1 MTGRDESEHPV
12 ILAME
17 HVGKTYPG
25 VVALDDVSVDFR
37 RGEVH
42 ALLGENGAGK
52 STLIKTIS
60 GAIRPDGGRVL
71 IDGRSLDHLTPSAA
85 RGLGIQVIYQEF
97 NLVPTLTVAENIC
110 LGEYDG
116 WRADFAAYR
125 KKCRR
130 LMDDLEVDISPDT
143 LVRDLPSAQ
152 QQLVEIAKALA
163 KSPRLLIMDEP
174 TAPLSLAEV
183 ETLFR
188 IVRKI
193 RDQGTAVVY
202 ISHRMDEIFDL
213 SDRVTV
219 LRDGRYIAT
228 RRTAETDRD
237 ELITLMVGRTL
248 SETYPPKS
256 HAVGDVAL
264 ELKALAGNGNQPMSF
279 ALRKGE
285 IVGVAGLI
293 GAGRTELAKL
303 IVGAAAR
310 DGGIMELDGKPV
322 RFRSPREAIAAGVGL
337 IPENRKEEGCFLEQP
352 IRWNV
357 SIAALSRI
365 LGRFGIR
372 SNIEVDLARRYF
384 GLLRIK
390 APGIETRVVTL
401 SGGNQQK
408 VVIAKWILA
417 DPEIIILDE
426 PTRGIDV
433 GAKSEIHALIE
444 RLASE
449 GHSIIV
455 VSSELPE
462 VIRLS
467 DRVLVMREGAL
478 AAELS
483 SDGLTEQAI
492 VAHAIPGY
500 AGRSTSQS

>member
-1 MTGRDESEHPV
+1 MTGRDENEHPV
-12 ILAME
+12 ILTLE
-17 HVGKTYPG
+17 HIGKTYPG
-25 VVALDDVSVDFR
+25 VVALENVSMTFR
-37 RGEVH
+37 VGEVH

-60 GAIRPDGGRVL
+60 GAVRPDSGNIL
-71 IDGRSLDHLTPSAA
+71 IDGQCLDHLTPSAS
-85 RGLGIQVIYQEF
+85 RDLGIQVIYQEF

-125 KKCRR
+125 KKCRQ
-130 LMDDLEVDISPDT
+130 LMEDLGVDISSET

-174 TAPLSLAEV
+174 TAPLSLTEV

-193 RDQGTAVVY
+193 RDQGTSVVY

-219 LRDGRYIAT
+219 LRDGRFIAS
-228 RRTAETDRD
+228 RQTAETNRD
-237 ELITLMVGRTL
+237 ELIALMVGRTL

-256 HAVGDVAL
+256 HAMGEVAL
-264 ELKALAGNGNQPMSF
+264 ELKELAGNGNQPISF

-303 IVGAAAR
+303 IVGAASR
-310 DGGIMELDGKPV
+310 EGGTLELDGKPV
-322 RFRSPREAIAAGVGL
+322 RFRSPRDAIAAGVGL
-337 IPENRKEEGCFLEQP
+337 IPENRKEEGCFLEQS

-357 SIAALSRI
+357 SIAALNRV

-372 SNIEVDLARRYF
+372 SNIEIDLARRYF
-384 GLLRIK
+384 GMLRVK
-390 APGIETRVVTL
+390 APSIETRVVTL

-408 VVIAKWILA
+408 VVIAKTLA
-417 DPEIIILDE
+417 SEAQVLIFDE

-433 GAKSEIHALIE
+433 GARGEIYKLMVDLAAGGIAILMITSDMEELLGMSDRILVLHEGRMTGLLARSECSQEKIMA
-444 RLASE
+444 LAS
-449 GHSIIV
+449 GIT
-455 VSSELPE
+455 
-462 VIRLS
+462 
-467 DRVLVMREGAL
+467 GN
-478 AAELS
+478 
-483 SDGLTEQAI
+483 
-492 VAHAIPGY
+492 
-500 AGRSTSQS
+500 

>member
-408 VVIAKWILA
+408 VVIAKTLA
-417 DPEIIILDE
+417 SEAHVLIFDE

-433 GAKSEIHALIE
+433 GARGEIYKLMVDLAATGIAILMITSDMEELLGMSDRILVLHEGRMTGLLPRADCSQEKIMA
-444 RLASE
+444 LAS
-449 GHSIIV
+449 
-455 VSSELPE
+455 
-462 VIRLS
+462 
-467 DRVLVMREGAL
+467 
-478 AAELS
+478 
-483 SDGLTEQAI
+483 GLT
-492 VAHAIPGY
+492 GN
-500 AGRSTSQS
+500 